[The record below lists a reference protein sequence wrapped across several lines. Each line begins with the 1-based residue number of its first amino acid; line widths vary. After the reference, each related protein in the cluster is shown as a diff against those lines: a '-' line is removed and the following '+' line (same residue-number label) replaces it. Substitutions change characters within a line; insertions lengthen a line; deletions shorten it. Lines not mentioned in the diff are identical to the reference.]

1 MAYASR
7 QTQAEGMR
15 ANQLSGQDECDVE
28 VNVMQ
33 KGQSGAFTYNWLET
47 LLCLMCA
54 YEGSQRV
61 LSTEYIL
68 RC

>member
-33 KGQSGAFTYNWLET
+33 KGQSGAFAYNWLET
-47 LLCLMCA
+47 LLCLTC
-54 YEGSQRV
+54 V
-61 LSTEYIL
+61 LMKEVKEYYQQSIF
-68 RC
+68 